1 LQTRIYDFEAF
12 TMLYTRNDI
21 RAIQGTLREEIQCT
35 GHGLRSANEVSLK
48 ILPAP
53 ANSGISFL
61 RRDVKISRAL
71 IPASWKNVFDTHPCT
86 VLGNDYGVSIS
97 RVERVLAALR
107 GCGVDN
113 ALIEVSG
120 AEVPIL
126 DGSSAVLAA
135 LRGCGVDNAL
145 IEVSGAEVPIL
156 DGSSAPIVEM
166 INRAGVIAQGVAR
179 HGIWIDHF
187 VAVRSGE
194 HYAFV
199 KPANLPSITVDG
211 IIAPGLHTPQ
221 QASFDLLDHVFEREI
236 APARRPGFDNSLSA
250 RRSSKTGYD
259 IGQPRFDDELT
270 RNRAL
275 ECLGFLALSEAPIY
289 GELYFYKPSTFLID
303 LLISELNAARDTW
316 RRLSY
321 VEIDRLSGFASQHH
335 EHRFTQGEK
344 SG

>member
-1 LQTRIYDFEAF
+1 
-12 TMLYTRNDI
+12 
-21 RAIQGTLREEIQCT
+21 
-35 GHGLRSANEVSLK
+35 
-48 ILPAP
+48 
-53 ANSGISFL
+53 
-61 RRDVKISRAL
+61 
-71 IPASWKNVFDTHPCT
+71 

-97 RVERVLAALR
+97 RVER
-107 GCGVDN
+107 
-113 ALIEVSG
+113 
-120 AEVPIL
+120 
-126 DGSSAVLAA
+126 VLAA

-199 KPANLPSITVDG
+199 KPGRLPSITVDG

-236 APARRPGFDNSLSA
+236 APARRPEFDNSPSD

>member
-1 LQTRIYDFEAF
+1 
-12 TMLYTRNDI
+12 MLYTRNDI

-35 GHGLRSANEVSLK
+35 GHGLQSGNEVSLK

-61 RRDVKISRAL
+61 RRDVEISRAL
-71 IPASWKNVFDTHPCT
+71 ISASWKNVFDTHPCT

-97 RVERVLAALR
+97 RVER
-107 GCGVDN
+107 
-113 ALIEVSG
+113 
-120 AEVPIL
+120 
-126 DGSSAVLAA
+126 VLAA

>member
-1 LQTRIYDFEAF
+1 
-12 TMLYTRNDI
+12 MLYTRNDI

-35 GHGLRSANEVSLK
+35 GHGLQSGNEVSLK

-61 RRDVKISRAL
+61 RRDVEISRAL
-71 IPASWKNVFDTHPCT
+71 ISASWKNVFDTHPCT

-97 RVERVLAALR
+97 RVEH
-107 GCGVDN
+107 
-113 ALIEVSG
+113 
-120 AEVPIL
+120 
-126 DGSSAVLAA
+126 VLAA

>member
-126 DGSSAVLAA
+126 DGSSA
-135 LRGCGVDNAL
+135 
-145 IEVSGAEVPIL
+145 
-156 DGSSAPIVEM
+156 PIVEM

-199 KPANLPSITVDG
+199 KPGRLPSITVDG
-211 IIAPGLHTPQ
+211 IIAPGSHTPQ